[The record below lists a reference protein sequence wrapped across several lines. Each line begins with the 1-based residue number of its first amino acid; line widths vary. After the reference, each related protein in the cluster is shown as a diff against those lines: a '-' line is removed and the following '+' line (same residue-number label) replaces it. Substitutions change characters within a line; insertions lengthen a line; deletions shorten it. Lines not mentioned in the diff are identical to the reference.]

1 MSLRLFTRPAAAL
14 ARAKRIIK
22 LALLNLGLFLLA
34 WPLATQATPA
44 QENFENLQRF
54 GLSVYGQNVPRT
66 PTEIVASLVTI
77 LLGFLSTLFV
87 ILILIAGFQ
96 WMTSGGNEQ
105 KVESAK
111 SHLKAAT
118 IGLVIILI
126 SYSISL
132 SISAW
137 LIKAVGR

>member
-105 KVESAK
+105 KVESESCHYRPGHYPYLLLYQLIHLCLVDK
-111 SHLKAAT
+111 SCW
-118 IGLVIILI
+118 
-126 SYSISL
+126 SL
-132 SISAW
+132 DD
-137 LIKAVGR
+137 LF